1 MKLEKNINTIASFG
15 AAVVIVGALFKI
27 LHWENANILLMVGM
41 FTEAA
46 IFIMFGFLYLKSEPE
61 KNYEWE
67 KVYPEL
73 VEGAVSNVQRTEGV
87 NRLAGMEG
95 LSADMVEKLSKSLK
109 GLAATADS
117 LQEITKAA
125 GATNA
130 FVDSLTNS
138 SQSLGQLNQT
148 VSKATES
155 IATISIASSET
166 SKFTHEYA
174 KAGEQLGKLN
184 QLYENQIADAT
195 KHLQAI
201 NGYYNNI
208 NSTIQHI
215 AGSQKDSEQ
224 FKAELA
230 KLNENMT
237 ALNTMYSSMLKAMK
251 G

>member
-1 MKLEKNINTIASFG
+1 MKLEKNINVIASFG
-15 AAVVIVGALFKI
+15 AAVVIIGALFKI
-27 LHWENANILLMVGM
+27 LHWNNANIMLMVGM
-41 FTEAA
+41 FVEAG
-46 IFIMFGFLYLKSEPE
+46 IFIMFGYLYLKAEPE
-61 KNYEWE
+61 KQYDWE

-73 VEGAVSNVQRTEGV
+73 ADGAKSNKERTAGV
-87 NRLAGMEG
+87 DRLAAMDG
-95 LSADMVEKLSKSLK
+95 LTPDMVEKLSKSLK

-138 SQSLGQLNQT
+138 SASLGQLNQS
-148 VSKATES
+148 VSKATAS
-155 IATISIASSET
+155 IGSISDAGAET
-166 SKFTHEYA
+166 FKFTHEYA

-208 NSTIQHI
+208 NSTVEHI
-215 AGSQKDSEQ
+215 ASTKKDSEQ
-224 FKAELA
+224 FKAELE

-237 ALNTMYSSMLKAMK
+237 ALNNMYSSMLKAMK

>member
-1 MKLEKNINTIASFG
+1 MKLEKNINVIASFG
-15 AAVVIVGALFKI
+15 AAIVIIGALFKI
-27 LHWENANILLMVGM
+27 LHWENANEMLMVGM

-46 IFIMFGFLYLKSEPE
+46 IFIMFGYLYIKAEPE
-61 KNYEWE
+61 KSYDWT

-73 VEGAVSNVQRTEGV
+73 ADGVKSAQDRAEGV

-95 LSADMVEKLSKSLK
+95 LSPDMVEKLSKSLK

-138 SQSLGQLNQT
+138 SQSLGQLNQS
-148 VSKATES
+148 VSKATETITS
-155 IATISIASSET
+155 IATSGVET
-166 SKFTHEYA
+166 AKFTHEYA
-174 KAGEQLGKLN
+174 KAGEQLGQLN

-201 NGYYNNI
+201 NGFYNNI
-208 NSTIQHI
+208 NATVQHI
-215 AGSQKDSEQ
+215 ASTQKDSEN
-224 FKAELA
+224 FKAELE

-237 ALNTMYSSMLKAMK
+237 ALNSLYSSMLKAMK